1 MRQRLPIALLPGLF
15 YFYNMVWVTVNGYQ
29 DCTERRKNMSLP
41 NFSLK
46 GKVAIIT
53 GSSKGIGREIAL
65 VFAEAGADVVVC
77 SRGLDGSLE
86 EVAEEIRQF
95 GRHPLVVAADIRNKA
110 DVEKLVQRTV
120 DEFGVIDIL
129 VNNAGLL
136 YIAPFIEHG
145 EEEWDRVMDT
155 NLKGLYLCSQTVG
168 RKMMAQKHGN
178 IINLASIRGIAAS
191 QERAAYCASKAGVIM
206 LTRVMAL
213 EFARYNIRVNAI
225 APGWIKTKINE
236 PLWSDPDIR
245 RQIEAE
251 VPLGHLAEPRDI
263 AATALFLASEAARYI
278 TGETIAVDGGFL
290 A

>member
-1 MRQRLPIALLPGLF
+1 
-15 YFYNMVWVTVNGYQ
+15 
-29 DCTERRKNMSLP
+29 MSLP
-41 NFSLK
+41 DFSLK
-46 GKVAIIT
+46 EKVAIIT

-86 EVAEEIRQF
+86 EVAEEIRQL

-110 DVEKLVQRTV
+110 DVGKLVQRTV

-136 YIAPFIEHG
+136 FIAPFVEHG
-145 EEEWDRVMDT
+145 EEDWDRVMDT

-168 RKMMAQKHGN
+168 RKMIEQKHGN
-178 IINLASIRGIAAS
+178 IINMASIRGIAAS

-213 EFARYNIRVNAI
+213 EFARFNIRVNAI

-245 RQIEAE
+245 QQIEAE